1 MSAQAPDITNLENL
15 REFVNRTLCHKN
27 QLLIGAFPVTEH
39 KLLRGDKPCG
49 IFFCL
54 HGPRAVKFT
63 AVWESE
69 RNTLLFYGSTGERFQ
84 RTQLPKTV
92 KIAFCDEGGE
102 INKAAIERTF

>member
-1 MSAQAPDITNLENL
+1 MLAQAHDIKNLENL
-15 REFVNRTLCHKN
+15 REFVNRTLCQKN

-39 KLLRGDKPCG
+39 TLLRGDTPCG

-63 AVWESE
+63 ALWESE

-84 RTQLPKTV
+84 RTQLPMTV
-92 KIAFCDEGGE
+92 KIAFCDLSADA
-102 INKAAIERTF
+102 NK